1 MPDGYDMRRVA
12 EVRAELGESP
22 VWDEQKGVL
31 YFVDITRGRI
41 HVLLQNGRTETVY
54 KSAARIGALALTD
67 KGNLIFTEDAAVAML
82 ELQAGEVSL
91 ISPAVHAGTGCR
103 FNDGACDPQ
112 GRFISGLMH
121 EGPNR
126 NPGALYRFS
135 RSGDACLIQQGIA
148 LPNGMAWSEDGN
160 TFYFVDSII
169 CSIFKATYTAH
180 GKPAHVRLF
189 ARTPTGLGRPDGI
202 ALDKEGGLWV
212 CQFNGGCLLRYD
224 RNGYL
229 SDHVTM
235 PVPRPTSC
243 CFGGDELG
251 TLFITTAR
259 FAMTDS
265 ELLQY
270 PDAGDLYAI
279 NPGISGNS
287 RYRFTECR

>member
-1 MPDGYDMRRVA
+1 MPEGYDMRRIA
-12 EVRAELGESP
+12 EVRAGLGESP
-22 VWDEQKGVL
+22 VWDDQKGVL
-31 YFVDITRGRI
+31 YFVDITGGRI

-54 KSAARIGALALTD
+54 KSAAHIGALALTD
-67 KGNLIFTEDAAVAML
+67 KGNLIFTENSAVAML
-82 ELQAGEVSL
+82 ELQDGEVSL
-91 ISPAVHAGTGCR
+91 ISPAVHDGAGCR

-121 EGPNR
+121 EGPDR
-126 NPGALYRFS
+126 NPGALYRFGS
-135 RSGDACLIQQGIA
+135 SGDVCLIQQGIA
-148 LPNGMAWSEDGN
+148 LPNGIAWSEDGN
-160 TFYFVDSII
+160 TFYFVDSIA
-169 CSIFKATYTAH
+169 CSIFKATYRAH

-189 ARTPTGLGRPDGI
+189 ARTPAGRGRPDGI

-224 RNGYL
+224 RKGYL
-229 SDHVTM
+229 SNHVTM

-265 ELLQY
+265 ELIQY

-279 NPGISGNS
+279 TPEISGNS
-287 RYRFTECR
+287 RYRFKE